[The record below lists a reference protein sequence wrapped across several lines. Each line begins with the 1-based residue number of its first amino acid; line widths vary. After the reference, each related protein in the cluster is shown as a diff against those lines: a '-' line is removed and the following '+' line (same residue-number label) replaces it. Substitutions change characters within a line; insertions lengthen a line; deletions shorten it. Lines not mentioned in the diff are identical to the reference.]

1 MTSIFHY
8 RTNSLAYCFRL
19 LRMPPR
25 RVLRHQLDAEPP
37 RLDFTHLIE
46 AMQQAFVQMSNPDYQ
61 APAPR
66 ERQLDQA
73 DHLQRFMRLQP
84 GHFDGRPEALTAI
97 AWLREMERH
106 FRALG
111 TPIEFWVVFAVTRL
125 TGSTIRW
132 WETVERMQDVVGLT

>member
-1 MTSIFHY
+1 
-8 RTNSLAYCFRL
+8 
-19 LRMPPR
+19 MPPR
-25 RVLRHQLDAEPP
+25 RVPRHQPDAEPP
-37 RLDFTHLIE
+37 RPDFTPLIE

-61 APAPR
+61 PPTPR

-84 GHFDGRPEALTAI
+84 GHFDGRPEALMAI

-111 TPIEFWVVFAVTRL
+111 TLVEFWAVFAVTHL
-125 TGSTIRW
+125 TRIAIRW
-132 WETVERMQDVVGLT
+132 WETVEQMQEVVGLT